1 MIYFNLNEAFVE
13 DKSLNGIDRVRDRGN
28 DRGIDLCDHRLRH
41 EDRVLEVA
49 VRTLREGGLV
59 AFPTETF
66 YGLGVRYDDHDALS
80 RLYELKRRPAGSPFP
95 LILGRQ
101 SGLYA
106 LTDDVGPGLCELIA
120 KHWPGPLTILFKA
133 RLGLPAYILSEEGKI
148 AVRVPGES
156 FALRLAKVA
165 DFAITATSANPSG
178 LPPANSAPMVLEYFD
193 GLIDCVVDGG
203 ETTVREPSTIVD
215 VVEGKVVV
223 IRQGRVKL

>member
-1 MIYFNLNEAFVE
+1 MIYLNLNDKPVE
-13 DKSLNGIDRVRDRGN
+13 DKSLRGIDRVSDRRN
-28 DRGIDLCDHRLRH
+28 DRVNDLFDHRVLN
-41 EDRVLEVA
+41 DARVIEVA
-49 VRTLREGGLV
+49 VRTLRGGGLV

-66 YGLGVRYDDHDALS
+66 YALGVRYDDHDALA

-106 LTDDVGPGLCELIA
+106 LTADVGPAISELIA
-120 KHWPGPLTILFKA
+120 EHWPGPLTILFKGRA
-133 RLGLPAYILSEEGKI
+133 GLPAYILSEGGKI

-178 LPPANSAPMVLEYFD
+178 LPPANSAPMVKGYFD
-193 GLIDCVVDGG
+193 CLLDCVVDGG
-203 ETTVREPSTIVD
+203 ETTGGEPSTIVD
-215 VVEGKVVV
+215 LVEGKVVV